1 MKLANKVASLCQKN
15 EFIALKGGVGSGKT
29 TFAKYFVQFFCS
41 KETRVPSPTYNFVFT
56 YKNNFN
62 TIWHFD
68 LYRLKTSSEVWEL
81 GIEDALEKG
90 ILLVEWPELIKN
102 HFPRDRL
109 EIQLKILAEN
119 TNVRS
124 VTLNSF
130 GKWKNRKIGYGN

>member
-1 MKLANKVASLCQKN
+1 M
-15 EFIALKGGVGSGKT
+15 
-29 TFAKYFVQFFCS
+29 
-41 KETRVPSPTYNFVFT
+41 FT

-130 GKWKNRKIGYGN
+130 GEWKNRKIGYGN